1 MTSRTHRHQP
11 RCHFVPPYVLDR
23 LVRSDDEEVRAAAQA
38 TAHQATADRES
49 RTDQVV
55 TMGQVAASTGL
66 SEMGAALVEAAG
78 EPDREVFDCHN
89 LAQKRV
95 ELVRSEGAAPTGD
108 DDVDSAYDCAGAT
121 LDYLKQELGRNSID
135 NLGMNLGLNVHYGV
149 RYMNAFW

>member
-1 MTSRTHRHQP
+1 
-11 RCHFVPPYVLDR
+11 
-23 LVRSDDEEVRAAAQA
+23 
-38 TAHQATADRES
+38 
-49 RTDQVV
+49 
-55 TMGQVAASTGL
+55 MGQVAASTGL

-108 DDVDSAYDCAGAT
+108 DDVDSAYDCAGVT

-149 RYMNAFW
+149 RYMNAFWDGEEMVFGDGDGQIFVGFASRSTSRRTSWVMASRSSPPTWTTSASPAP